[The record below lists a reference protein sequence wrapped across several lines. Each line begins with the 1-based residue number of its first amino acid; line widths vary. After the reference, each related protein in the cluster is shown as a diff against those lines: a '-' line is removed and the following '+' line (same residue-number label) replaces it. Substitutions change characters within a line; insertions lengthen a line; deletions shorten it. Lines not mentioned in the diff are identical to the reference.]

1 MNILAL
7 ETSTPFLVLGWT
19 DGQEV
24 REAIHHVERAHA
36 EKISHYLTEF
46 NTPRAEMIV
55 VGAGPGS
62 YTGVRVAAS
71 YALGLARAWQAQV
84 VRVSTL
90 EAIAAKETGVVAVS
104 LNALRG
110 NVYCAIFEVG
120 TSIKTI
126 LPIEKRS
133 REEFMAL
140 IPANALHLE
149 EHAPS
154 GIAMAKLAKQ
164 KLETG
169 ENLELMYL

>member
-7 ETSTPFLVLGWT
+7 ETSTPYLVLGWT
-19 DGQEV
+19 DGKNY
-24 REAIHHVERAHA
+24 REAAHHVERAHA
-36 EKISHYLTEF
+36 EKISQYLSEF
-46 NTPRAEMIV
+46 AAPRAEIIAIGV
-55 VGAGPGS
+55 GPGS

-71 YALGLARAWQAQV
+71 YALGLARAWQAKV
-84 VRVSTL
+84 VRVPTL

-110 NVYCAIFEVG
+110 NVYSAIYDVG
-120 TSIKTI
+120 ESIKTI

-140 IPANALHLE
+140 IPKNALHLE
-149 EHAPS
+149 DYAPS
-154 GIAMAKLAKQ
+154 GIALARLAKQ

-169 ENLELMYL
+169 EELELMYL

>member
-90 EAIAAKETGVVAVS
+90 EAIAANDTYRQLQNTSFPTLYAATNWGDDFAESFANYVHVVLAKRPFEILVEQDGVTQLKYGACWEE
-104 LNALRG
+104 AR
-110 NVYCAIFEVG
+110 CQ
-120 TSIKTI
+120 
-126 LPIEKRS
+126 EKRK
-133 REEFMAL
+133 
-140 IPANALHLE
+140 ILE
-149 EHAPS
+149 A
-154 GIAMAKLAKQ
+154 
-164 KLETG
+164 
-169 ENLELMYL
+169 YLR